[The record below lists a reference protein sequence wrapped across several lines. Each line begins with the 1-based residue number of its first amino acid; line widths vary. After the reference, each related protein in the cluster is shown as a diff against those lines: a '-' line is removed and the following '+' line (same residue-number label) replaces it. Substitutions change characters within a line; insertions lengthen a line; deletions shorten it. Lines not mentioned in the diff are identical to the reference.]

1 MKLLTRLL
9 RYIKPY
15 TGQLAL
21 AVLCMF
27 IFSLSNIAVIPL
39 VSHISKAVG
48 EKNFYILNFLIG
60 ATVLVFFI
68 KGIFQYGQ
76 IYMAQFVSQR
86 VVTDLRVKV
95 FTHIQ
100 DLPLGFYSKWK
111 TGEVMSRIINDIATI
126 QLAIVTIAAEIFP
139 QVLTL
144 FGVLGY
150 LFYLNWRLTLM
161 ALLTTP
167 VFIFTISKFGEQM
180 REIGRNV
187 QKKIADIASILQETI
202 VGARVVK
209 SFGMERHEVE
219 RFKTVTE
226 HSFGWF
232 MKEAQVDATQR
243 PLIGFL
249 QILAVVLVI
258 WYGCLEVVSG
268 RLSPADLIAFFTGAV
283 LLIDPVINISRI
295 NTTIQRTLASAERV
309 FEVIDITPSIKEV
322 PGAVELPRLKG
333 EVELR
338 GVFFA
343 YEKNEEVLSDIN
355 LKVTSGEKLAIV
367 GPSGSGK
374 TSIINLIPRFYDPTQ
389 GTVLVDGHDIRTV
402 KLQTLRKQ
410 IGIVPQ
416 ETLLFSGTIKENI
429 KYGNLLASDGQ
440 VLEAAKTANAHG
452 FIMELPDGYDTVVGE
467 RGMTLSGGERQRIA
481 IARTVLRDPAILILD
496 EATSSLDSESEKL
509 IQESLKV
516 LMKGRTSF
524 IIAHRLST
532 VQDADRIVVL
542 KDGRIIEEGTHQQL
556 IDKDG
561 FYRRLYDLQ
570 FRDA

>member
-1 MKLLTRLL
+1 M
-9 RYIKPY
+9 
-15 TGQLAL
+15 AF
-21 AVLCMF
+21 ACMF
-27 IFSLSNIAVIPL
+27 VFSLANIVVIPL
-39 VSHISKAVG
+39 VSQISKAVAARD
-48 EKNFYILNFLIG
+48 FYTLNFLIG

-86 VVTDLRVKV
+86 VVTDLRVQI
-95 FTHIQ
+95 FAHIQ

-126 QLAIVTIAAEIFP
+126 QLAIVTVSAEIFP

-150 LFYLNWRLTLM
+150 LLYLNWRLTLM

-219 RFKTVTE
+219 RFRKETE

-232 MKEAQVDATQR
+232 MKEAQIDATQR
-243 PLIGFL
+243 PLIAFL

-268 RLSPADLIAFFTGAV
+268 RLLPSDLIAFFTGAV

-295 NTTIQRTLASAERV
+295 NTTVQRTLASAERV
-309 FEVIDITPSIKEV
+309 FEVIDITPSIKEKT
-322 PGAVELPRLKG
+322 GALEIINFKG
-333 EVELR
+333 EVELS
-338 GVFFA
+338 GVSFA
-343 YEKNEEVLSDIN
+343 YEKNEDVLQDIN
-355 LKVTSGEKLAIV
+355 LKVKSGEKLAIV

-374 TSIINLIPRFYDPTQ
+374 TSIINLIPRFYDPTE
-389 GTVLVDGHDIRTV
+389 GTVLIDGTDVRDM
-402 KLQTLRKQ
+402 KLSSLRKQ

-429 KYGNLLASDGQ
+429 RYGNIFATDEQ
-440 VLEAAKTANAHG
+440 VFEAAKAANADG
-452 FIMELPDGYDTVVGE
+452 FIKELPHGYDTLVGE

-481 IARTVLRDPAILILD
+481 IARTVLKDPRILILD

-516 LMKGRTSF
+516 LMNGRTSF

-532 VQDADRIVVL
+532 VQDADRIIVL
-542 KDGRIIEEGTHQQL
+542 DDGKMIEEGTHDQL
-556 IDKDG
+556 MERG
-561 FYRRLYDLQ
+561 GVYRKLYDLQ
-570 FRDA
+570 FRDQ